1 MFSCALLYCAPR
13 MCFLQTEGRALYQ
26 QKGYDSLDV
35 DTCFIVVWNRTRG
48 VCGIGLLEG
57 RSLPGNADPPSQGR
71 VFGRDVFSVSL
82 RAVQAALLRGVGGLT
97 APAQLAF
104 CAAWAALGEK
114 GRRLPRA
121 GRPRRAPPLPRRAQH
136 SEKENEQLGSLLGL
150 QKSCC
155 EGQILEPSE
164 GPLHTFVL
172 GLLESP
178 LGTWLLSWL
187 GQEWTCSLSLSWGQP
202 QGHSWPPTPCLLTS
216 RAGALASATT
226 GPLHSSFSG
235 RCLPQC
241 HDRPN
246 L

>member
-1 MFSCALLYCAPR
+1 M
-13 MCFLQTEGRALYQ
+13 
-26 QKGYDSLDV
+26 
-35 DTCFIVVWNRTRG
+35 
-48 VCGIGLLEG
+48 
-57 RSLPGNADPPSQGR
+57 
-71 VFGRDVFSVSL
+71 FGRDVFSVSL
-82 RAVQAALLRGVGGLT
+82 RAVQAALLGGVGG
-97 APAQLAF
+97 ADCACAAGF
-104 CAAWAALGEK
+104 CAVPAALGEK
-114 GRRLPRA
+114 GRRLPGA
-121 GRPRRAPPLPRRAQH
+121 GRRRRAPPLPRRAQH

-178 LGTWLLSWL
+178 LGAWLLSWL

>member
-1 MFSCALLYCAPR
+1 

-35 DTCFIVVWNRTRG
+35 DTCFIGVWNRTRG

-57 RSLPGNADPPSQGR
+57 RSLPGNADPPSQER

-82 RAVQAALLRGVGGLT
+82 RAVQAALLGGVGGLT

-104 CAAWAALGEK
+104 CAAPAALGEK
-114 GRRLPRA
+114 DRRLPRA
-121 GRPRRAPPLPRRAQH
+121 GRPHRAPPLPRRAQH

-172 GLLESP
+172 GLLDGWARSGRAACLCLGGSRRATLGRQLPASSCHEQEPWLRPP
-178 LGTWLLSWL
+178 LVPSTAPSAVGV
-187 GQEWTCSLSLSWGQP
+187 CP
-202 QGHSWPPTPCLLTS
+202 
-216 RAGALASATT
+216 SATT
-226 GPLHSSFSG
+226 GPTCDLPALVELHSL
-235 RCLPQC
+235 CTKQ
-241 HDRPN
+241 
-246 L
+246 